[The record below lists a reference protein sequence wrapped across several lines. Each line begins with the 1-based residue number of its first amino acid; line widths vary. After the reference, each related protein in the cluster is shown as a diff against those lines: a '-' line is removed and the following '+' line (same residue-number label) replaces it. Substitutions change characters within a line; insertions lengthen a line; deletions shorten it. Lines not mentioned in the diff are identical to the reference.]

1 MKLKLLL
8 FVLLAT
14 IGMVQAQD
22 TIRSLVITE
31 ACMRSWP
38 WAYVELTNMG
48 DEDIQLANFKLGKIE
63 PWENE
68 LWTPRS
74 ADRIFRLPER
84 ILKPGASFLIANV
97 YDYDLELHRKG
108 IDTPGSGSAEVMHK
122 EDLAEIADMQIN
134 MLEKEGAPNDSVF
147 WAHQA
152 MEVGNG
158 RDTWFL
164 QYHLPNGDSVV
175 VDQVGGVFGSEG
187 WNLNEPFDNNWGP
200 MSDWGYDVAGVRGA
214 TFTATLVRKFS
225 VKTGNLDFANSRGI
239 GTDDSEWIAIP
250 VEGPVWGTAF
260 RKAPWTAGNHVNAQL
275 DENTLESDV
284 IGVDFANKTLTV
296 PWGIRG
302 NDYIMEHFVKKPGIG
317 WNYHNAPNS
326 SVDDSLSF
334 AAKTGDLLELFVCG
348 NDLEKATFEI
358 IVEEPTA
365 DVKIIVPKL
374 NQDPEGNWRDQLDA
388 GMITWPRVT
397 QHETGMDT
405 IWGEWGGIPYQTRVD
420 SLVDRLDIP
429 SNASWELVT
438 SDGVNRPDIK
448 EGDELK
454 IIAEDGSEKNYY
466 ISVNE
471 SRPSHTAILSA
482 ITWPDIPVFYGEIF
496 GWKGDTIPNF
506 DSNAFQY
513 SISVPEDVNGI
524 PALVAK
530 TEDLN
535 AKIDVIRASNLSG
548 TSQDRTIT
556 FMVTAEDDTTVNTYT
571 VELIKEKN
579 PDNIQPFNAD
589 PIISEYVH
597 KVRWANSYMELFNP
611 GNQPLDLSKYM
622 LVSEFSTDPVT
633 AVESHVSPEGFWNRY
648 RSYIPGFRY
657 TNEDAEWAV
666 VPGLLQ
672 PDLNVST
679 ILMPG
684 EVFAIGDVPNTGSP
698 NYIDQLDIEFKN
710 NPWGADQSGTNRN
723 AVDNWGEGTL
733 WLFKILNDSIT
744 RGLKAPGDI
753 NDFELIDTYVI
764 DRGWQKSW
772 RRLPEIWKGNPVLKA
787 SQDEE
792 DMENFEWDIKDPSD
806 FNGNSNSVPS
816 NIGQH
821 FFVPPTHYMSTVSS
835 VVYKVSEG
843 YSMNES
849 IRGMT
854 TGTTVADFMSNLIK
868 KNENQVLNVH
878 GLENGTELSMDA
890 VLGRNDTLVV
900 MSADSENITKYVLDV
915 SEEGLSSDALLTSDR
930 YVITVDSEPKSA
942 GTAAEAGEGTITGF
956 EYGTQLNT
964 LLNNI
969 DVPAGASLSV
979 INGEGAY
986 VPLKALNFDTLYV
999 WTTVNANIY
1008 FDALAEDGVTRIIY
1022 QLQPQSSESQA
1033 IVLSDV
1039 YSVLQRNLLIEYV
1052 PGGTNVSSFLANLT
1066 PSLGAT
1072 MKVVDKMGNERL
1084 EGTVADDDKLIVT
1097 SADGKGQTT
1106 YYISKLAT
1114 KYVKESKYLAY
1125 ITSNIYKVD
1134 QLDYKVYNVSGSISI
1149 SDLYSR
1155 IDVADGATA
1164 IIIDENGVEK
1174 TTGNIAKTDK
1184 VKVTSADG
1192 KTVVMYTF
1200 ETLTGANSLNKQQLT
1215 VYPNPTNDKLSISG
1229 LEPGERIQIFNSTGR
1244 IMNEIQVK
1252 QNIETV
1258 SLADY
1263 ASGVYFV
1270 IIVNNNVVI
1279 GKEKV
1284 IKF

>member
-1 MKLKLLL
+1 MQLIMKKLRSLFYMIKVGSIFVKLFILVIINTFLFISSIHSQVADYKFNHIDFDDGLSNLNVSCFVKDELGFIWIGTEDGLNRFDGKNLKVYRHNEKNGNSISDNNI
-8 FVLLAT
+8 FALLAT
-14 IGMVQAQD
+14 ENYIWIGNEGSGIDRYNLQTEEFENFNVTNEDETIKLKNVNALSELENKNVLIGADNGLFIFDNKEEKLKSYFEGEAKKFFSEIRINSILNDNDKIWLGTNSDVFCIIKENKEFFHFQSLLAIEEWGNWVQ
-22 TIRSLVITE
+22 
-31 ACMRSWP
+31 
-38 WAYVELTNMG
+38 
-48 DEDIQLANFKLGKIE
+48 DISIGPDNNFY
-63 PWENE
+63 
-68 LWTPRS
+68 
-74 ADRIFRLPER
+74 
-84 ILKPGASFLIANV
+84 ILK
-97 YDYDLELHRKG
+97 
-108 IDTPGSGSAEVMHK
+108 
-122 EDLAEIADMQIN
+122 Q
-134 MLEKEGAPNDSVF
+134 
-147 WAHQA
+147 
-152 MEVGNG
+152 
-158 RDTWFL
+158 
-164 QYHLPNGDSVV
+164 
-175 VDQVGGVFGSEG
+175 
-187 WNLNEPFDNNWGP
+187 NW
-200 MSDWGYDVAGVRGA
+200 
-214 TFTATLVRKFS
+214 
-225 VKTGNLDFANSRGI
+225 
-239 GTDDSEWIAIP
+239 
-250 VEGPVWGTAF
+250 
-260 RKAPWTAGNHVNAQL
+260 
-275 DENTLESDV
+275 
-284 IGVDFANKTLTV
+284 
-296 PWGIRG
+296 
-302 NDYIMEHFVKKPGIG
+302 
-317 WNYHNAPNS
+317 
-326 SVDDSLSF
+326 
-334 AAKTGDLLELFVCG
+334 LFV
-348 NDLEKATFEI
+348 
-358 IVEEPTA
+358 
-365 DVKIIVPKL
+365 
-374 NQDPEGNWRDQLDA
+374 
-388 GMITWPRVT
+388 
-397 QHETGMDT
+397 
-405 IWGEWGGIPYQTRVD
+405 
-420 SLVDRLDIP
+420 
-429 SNASWELVT
+429 
-438 SDGVNRPDIK
+438 
-448 EGDELK
+448 
-454 IIAEDGSEKNYY
+454 
-466 ISVNE
+466 
-471 SRPSHTAILSA
+471 
-482 ITWPDIPVFYGEIF
+482 
-496 GWKGDTIPNF
+496 
-506 DSNAFQY
+506 
-513 SISVPEDVNGI
+513 
-524 PALVAK
+524 
-530 TEDLN
+530 
-535 AKIDVIRASNLSG
+535 ID
-548 TSQDRTIT
+548 
-556 FMVTAEDDTTVNTYT
+556 
-571 VELIKEKN
+571 
-579 PDNIQPFNAD
+579 
-589 PIISEYVH
+589 
-597 KVRWANSYMELFNP
+597 
-611 GNQPLDLSKYM
+611 
-622 LVSEFSTDPVT
+622 
-633 AVESHVSPEGFWNRY
+633 

-900 MSADSENITKYVLDV
+900 MSADSVNITRYVLDV